1 MYLLSPTRKYVDDA
15 KKFPDDTKAKLK
27 EQHYLLEENPFHPSL
42 HSKLLKGKL
51 KGVFSFRIGRDYR
64 GLFII
69 NTRDKIIELL
79 RIDLRDSI
87 YK

>member
-27 EQHYLLEENPFHPSL
+27 EQHYLLEENPFHPGL
-42 HSKLLKGKL
+42 ETHKL
-51 KGVFSFRIGRDYR
+51 KGALSAYWAFYVTGGYRVIFRFLEDNEVIYYDIGTHD
-64 GLFII
+64 
-69 NTRDKIIELL
+69 
-79 RIDLRDSI
+79 I